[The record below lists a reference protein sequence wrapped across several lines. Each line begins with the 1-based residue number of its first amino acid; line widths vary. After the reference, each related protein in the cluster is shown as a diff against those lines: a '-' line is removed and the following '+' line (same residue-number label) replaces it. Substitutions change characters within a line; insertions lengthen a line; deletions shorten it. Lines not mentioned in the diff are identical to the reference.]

1 MCEGADS
8 TECGSTDK
16 VLSPSS
22 DAFDSLDTLANEAYG
37 VELQGRKISTY
48 VNILEDIRTM
58 HSQ

>member
-16 VLSPSS
+16 VPSPSS
-22 DAFDSLDTLANEAYG
+22 DVGANFDPLDTLANEAYG

-48 VNILEDIRTM
+48 VNILEDI
-58 HSQ
+58 